1 MELNTNRS
9 MLHPE
14 QGSQAIVM
22 THEHSIP
29 SLHTSNKR
37 TARNWYSNKNTKCC
51 AQHTVPVIKTLSSI
65 LPCWQCY
72 WFVSLWLQLLNEGW
86 FFKDKV
92 LGVLCSKVYFANR
105 NFMPT
110 GCTLLVLHCK
120 GYVFCFCVFFQ
131 SSYSHLYICIFKS
144 GYQKMRVSQHHRKSI
159 IMVTGVVAQVHWV
172 CTYVPMVC
180 WVMHCRGV
188 WRDQVWVVYLQP
200 LLPFDFRQL
209 LEGVLMQECK
219 RWGCWWP
226 KRPS

>member
-131 SSYSHLYICIFKS
+131 SNYSHLYICIFKS
-144 GYQKMRVSQHHRKSI
+144 GYQKNESLPTPQEINHHGHSCCCPGALSLYI
-159 IMVTGVVAQVHWV
+159 SS
-172 CTYVPMVC
+172 YS
-180 WVMHCRGV
+180 
-188 WRDQVWVVYLQP
+188 
-200 LLPFDFRQL
+200 
-209 LEGVLMQECK
+209 VL
-219 RWGCWWP
+219 
-226 KRPS
+226 SNAL